1 MADKEV
7 FQTMRNVVDA
17 LEKEF
22 DSIELSEDF
31 DDVELYSSLYGQLTG
46 LTDCLNRAKKKSKT
60 ASSNLVLKEIDIDA
74 MAALA
79 KSFDESGD
87 EFLMKQASVIDIILR
102 SFGALKKEVSEAKK
116 SQDIEVEKIKQ
127 LIATSS
133 DTDPY
138 TVVKAVHDKQNKVEE
153 ARKEIADRVKSFR
166 PLEAPLMTRT
176 CPDHPGAQ
184 MARISENTFQ
194 CSLDKAVFNYEAGY
208 STMKG
213 NKVPGGSVMN
223 QTQDH
228 DRPNEFLSF
237 DSRESRLNK

>member
-7 FQTMRNVVDA
+7 FKTMHNVVDA

-22 DSIELSEDF
+22 DDIELNEDY
-31 DDVELYSSLYGQLTG
+31 DDVNLYSALYGQLAG
-46 LTDCLNRAKKKSKT
+46 LADCLNRVKERSKT

-116 SQDIEVEKIKQ
+116 SQDVEVEKIKR

-213 NKVPGGSVMN
+213 DKVPGGSVMN